1 MLRLTLIS
9 VLVLFVSACSQE
21 QSALNEF
28 KKSNEA
34 AEMNKCVGARGNI
47 EWSIFKT
54 ESTSN
59 PDVRIIQAEMTK
71 GDEKFTRQ
79 WFYNIKTNV
88 SEFAYAGKSDKQN
101 NLLITALD
109 FSLFCM
115 RSGIQDKENPLS
127 SKDDKNKN
135 EQKNSDQISKNGA
148 KNIDSLRQENQKHID
163 GLSAPDD
170 SETSSGKSL
179 KTVGPSESY
188 AERIRARIKPNI
200 VFSDEPVINIP
211 SEIEVRTTPDGT
223 ILSRKLIKTSGNAAW
238 DNAVLKAIDK
248 TEVLP
253 RDIDGR
259 AYSPLVISFKP

>member
-1 MLRLTLIS
+1 MLRLILIS
-9 VLVLFVSACSQE
+9 VFVLFLSACSQE
-21 QSALNEF
+21 QSALSEF
-28 KKSNEA
+28 KNSNEA

-47 EWSIFKT
+47 DWSIFKT

-79 WFYNIKTNV
+79 WIYNIKTNV
-88 SEFAYAGKSDKQN
+88 SEFAYAGKTDKQS

-115 RSGIQDKENPLS
+115 RSGVKDKEQSNS
-127 SKDDKNKN
+127 NQTSIDKP
-135 EQKNSDQISKNGA
+135 
-148 KNIDSLRQENQKHID
+148 KNIDSLRREIQKRID
-163 GLSAPDD
+163 GLSASDD
-170 SETSSGKSL
+170 SDSSTGKSL
-179 KTVGPSESY
+179 KSLGPSESY
-188 AERIRARIKPNI
+188 AGRIRARIKPNI
-200 VFSDEPVINIP
+200 VFSDDPSINNP
-211 SEIEVRTTPDGT
+211 AEIEVRTTTDGT
-223 ILSRKLIKTSGNAAW
+223 ILNRKIIKPSGNTAW

-259 AYSPLVISFKP
+259 AYSPLVISFKPTE

>member
-1 MLRLTLIS
+1 MLRLILIS

-115 RSGIQDKENPLS
+115 RSGIQDKEQS
-127 SKDDKNKN
+127 
-135 EQKNSDQISKNGA
+135 NSNQTSIEKP
-148 KNIDSLRQENQKHID
+148 KNIDSIRRENQKRID
-163 GLSAPDD
+163 GLLTPDD

-188 AERIRARIKPNI
+188 AERISARIKPNI

-223 ILSRKLIKTSGNAAW
+223 ILSRKLIQTSGNAAW

>member
-1 MLRLTLIS
+1 MLRLILIS

-115 RSGIQDKENPLS
+115 RSGIQDKEQSNSNPTS
-127 SKDDKNKN
+127 IEKP
-135 EQKNSDQISKNGA
+135 
-148 KNIDSLRQENQKHID
+148 KNIDSIRRENQKRID

-170 SETSSGKSL
+170 SDTSTGKSL
-179 KTVGPSESY
+179 KSSGPSESY
-188 AERIRARIKPNI
+188 AGRIRARIKPNI
-200 VFSDEPVINIP
+200 VFTDDAAINNPAEVEVI
-211 SEIEVRTTPDGT
+211 TKPDGT
-223 ILSRKLIKTSGNAAW
+223 ILSRRLIKASGNKAW
-238 DNAVLKAIDK
+238 DDAVLKAIDK
-248 TEVLP
+248 TEILP

-259 AYSPLVISFKP
+259 AYSPLVISFNPYE